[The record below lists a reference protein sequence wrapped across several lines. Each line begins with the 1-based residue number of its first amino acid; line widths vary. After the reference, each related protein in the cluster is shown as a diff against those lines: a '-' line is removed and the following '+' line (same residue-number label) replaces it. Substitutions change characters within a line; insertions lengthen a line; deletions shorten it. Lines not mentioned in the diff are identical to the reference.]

1 MIIII
6 IIIII
11 IMRII
16 IIIIIVV
23 FHAGLTSQNLFSY
36 KYVLLMK
43 QMKGWL

>member
-1 MIIII
+1 MII

-16 IIIIIVV
+16 IIIVVV
-23 FHAGLTSQNLFSY
+23 FHAGLASQNLFSY

-43 QMKGWL
+43 QMKGW